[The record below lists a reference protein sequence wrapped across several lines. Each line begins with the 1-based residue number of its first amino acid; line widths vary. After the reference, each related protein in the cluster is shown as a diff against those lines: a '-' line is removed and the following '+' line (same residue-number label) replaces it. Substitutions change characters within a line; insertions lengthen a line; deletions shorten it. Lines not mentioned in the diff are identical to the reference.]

1 MGLYGIVVVTAAP
14 VGTTAG
20 TAYPGVSYSADI
32 PLLLSEID
40 PVQTA
45 AVSTAVSTAGF
56 DEATVWSGQPGGCG
70 NPGTA
75 NAGNC
80 YPPAVNY
87 SPLYFLVNGVGF
99 DKTNTAATP
108 SLFATAP
115 ATGVTGNVLVRL
127 VNAGLRMHIP
137 SIVGS
142 VTTPAIVGGGAAGT
156 TAAAGFSLVAE
167 DGNPLPGVSRIQSEV
182 FLAPGK
188 TYDVMIDAPALGGT
202 ALPIFDRQGSLSANA
217 NSRDAG
223 MLAYISVNA
232 AALPAAASLAAAAA
246 NPDVYN
252 SVIVGRAFSVTDAG
266 KGLLGNDV
274 NVSGVAL
281 VGVVPGL
288 PLHANGTFSYVGSP
302 IIFTYCANG
311 TVTGAI
317 CSSGITATVT
327 LGAATIEA
335 GGISCT
341 VPTFTST
348 VATALTVKPPGVLA
362 SCTDAAGYPLQVT
375 AAASSN
381 GTAAADPNGG
391 FTITGASPGAGIL
404 TFTVQKSQGTPLA
417 PQSANLVF
425 PPGNSLAISVVDGI
439 DKTTAVAD
447 YRWII
452 EEDRTFYVDPNC
464 QANPLPAG
472 CPTVTTQGAPAVFG
486 TNFHTSYMPVVAQG
500 CVGPAGTAVSCEAGQ
515 TVLDTGLGGFNT
527 TIFALVGGTGDSAGQ
542 LTYDEFGQPL
552 SNALSGTID
561 PQTGKDACPIVADPF
576 TGSDGPIRPTAIT
589 GVIPV
594 CPNYEA
600 DGVTLSPLG
609 GQAVVAGFPPGRYGI
624 VATPAADRIARGEE
638 WLQTN
643 TLDGGKDLEAF
654 LKNNEPTYFQ
664 EFCPA
669 GFHVS
674 MGFAN
679 PKFINDWRTAGQGQ
693 GSGTSVTLGPAPEST
708 SCPYTV
714 SGMVTGVHMSR
725 PSDERL
731 YGSGSRDSFGY
742 TQCYVSLASPDG
754 VEISFAKCRDDGSF
768 TLTGIPAGDWRVTIF
783 DQWNDQIVDGITT
796 PVRVGAAS
804 VNMGEIGVHGW
815 KNNLYTRT
823 FFDTNGDGISNVDG
837 QGNPTEPGLALVP
850 TNIRYRD
857 GSLSNLNS
865 TDLGGNAG
873 FNEVFPIFNWY
884 VMETDSTRYK
894 NTGIHVINDA
904 DWEFVAYKRA

>member
-75 NAGNC
+75 NAGSC

-87 SPLYFLVNGVGF
+87 SPVYFLVNGVGF
-99 DKTNTAATP
+99 DKTNTAANP

-115 ATGVTGNVLVRL
+115 ATGVTGNVLVRI

-142 VTTPAIVGGGAAGT
+142 VTTPAVVGGGAAGT

-188 TYDVMIDAPALGGT
+188 TYDVMIDAPAPGGT

-232 AALPAAASLAAAAA
+232 AELPVAASLAASVA

-288 PLHANGTFSYVGSP
+288 TLHANGTFSYVGSP
-302 IIFTYCANG
+302 IMFTYCANG

-391 FTITGASPGAGIL
+391 FTITGAAPGAGIL
-404 TFTVQKSQGTPLA
+404 TFTVPNSQGTPLA
-417 PQSANLVF
+417 AQTADLVF
-425 PPGNSLAISVVDGI
+425 PAGSGLAVSVVDGI

-515 TVLDTGLGGFNT
+515 TVLDTDPLSPTFGTHVAAACDIGNGACRAAATKTPLDPSMVVLDPTKHYYISILPGDAMDPGHGMGGAQIAPGQTSVTVLVDPESQKASNLSVFVFEDDHPLNGEHDGGGGGTDVLSPNEPGLGGFNI
-527 TIFALVGGTGDSAGQ
+527 TIFDLVGGTGDSAGQ

-576 TGSDGPIRPTAIT
+576 TGSDGTIRPTAIT

-594 CPNYEA
+594 CPNYQA
-600 DGVTLSPLG
+600 DGVTLSPLR
-609 GQAVVAGFPPGRYGI
+609 GQAVVAGLPPGRYGI
-624 VATPAADRIARGEE
+624 VATPAADRIARG
-638 WLQTN
+638 
-643 TLDGGKDLEAF
+643 A
-654 LKNNEPTYFQ
+654 
-664 EFCPA
+664 
-669 GFHVS
+669 
-674 MGFAN
+674 
-679 PKFINDWRTAGQGQ
+679 
-693 GSGTSVTLGPAPEST
+693 
-708 SCPYTV
+708 
-714 SGMVTGVHMSR
+714 
-725 PSDERL
+725 
-731 YGSGSRDSFGY
+731 
-742 TQCYVSLASPDG
+742 
-754 VEISFAKCRDDGSF
+754 
-768 TLTGIPAGDWRVTIF
+768 
-783 DQWNDQIVDGITT
+783 
-796 PVRVGAAS
+796 
-804 VNMGEIGVHGW
+804 
-815 KNNLYTRT
+815 
-823 FFDTNGDGISNVDG
+823 
-837 QGNPTEPGLALVP
+837 
-850 TNIRYRD
+850 
-857 GSLSNLNS
+857 
-865 TDLGGNAG
+865 
-873 FNEVFPIFNWY
+873 
-884 VMETDSTRYK
+884 
-894 NTGIHVINDA
+894 
-904 DWEFVAYKRA
+904 